1 MADNKKYYY
10 MRLKENFFDS
20 SEISLL
26 ESMPDGY
33 LYSNILLKLY
43 LRSLR
48 GEGRLAINNIPYSP
62 EMIATVTH
70 HPVETVQKALS
81 ILAGRGQLLFFMFFL
96 LSFYRSIFTA
106 KHAGIQQL

>member
-33 LYSNILLKLY
+33 LYST
-43 LRSLR
+43 R
-48 GEGRLAINNIPYSP
+48 EGCTNVRQTYTRDRDRVR
-62 EMIATVTH
+62 ERDK
-70 HPVETVQKALS
+70 E
-81 ILAGRGQLLFFMFFL
+81 
-96 LSFYRSIFTA
+96 Y
-106 KHAGIQQL
+106 